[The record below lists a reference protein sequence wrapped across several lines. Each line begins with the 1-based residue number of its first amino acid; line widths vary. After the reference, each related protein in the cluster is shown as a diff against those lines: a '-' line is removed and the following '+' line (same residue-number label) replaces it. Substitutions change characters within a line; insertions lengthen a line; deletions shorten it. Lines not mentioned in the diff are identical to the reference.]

1 MGVASLFLDFSCAIE
16 GGREVAFDFSDA
28 CDRWLVAATL
38 VATALAVRNLRREII
53 DPSRK

>member
-28 CDRWLVAATL
+28 RDRWLVAATL